1 MSEGKAFRDYLNELK
16 KHTPYDFSEYSD
28 NSIHRRLQKIL
39 KDYDISMDEL
49 LEKTKKDQIF
59 VEKVVEEIT
68 VNTTE
73 LFRDPDIWT
82 SLYDNIYT
90 SLKSKKTINIWH
102 AGCSSGM
109 EVYSNLIILKE
120 LGLLDRVKVF
130 GTDINARIIKQAK
143 SGKFALQFNKL
154 QLEAFNKSLKK
165 KPIQGITKIDFDKYF
180 EFDTEKDTLLVKD
193 LIRKVPWFV
202 KHDLVSEEIPF
213 YNKFDLI
220 FCRNVLIYFNTCLQS
235 RIFKRFHNQMY
246 AGGFLLLGNHEGMSG
261 FYKTKFSKSGP
272 VFVKNNS
279 FHLKY

>member
-1 MSEGKAFRDYLNELK
+1 MDGGTAFRDYLNELK

-28 NSIHRRLQKIL
+28 NSINRRLHKIL
-39 KDYDISMDEL
+39 KDYDISMDQL
-49 LEKTKKDQIF
+49 LERTKSDQAF

-73 LFRDPDIWT
+73 LFRDPDVWT
-82 SLYDNIYT
+82 ALYDNIYS

-109 EVYSNLIILKE
+109 EVYSNLIILNE
-120 LGLLDRVKVF
+120 LGLLERAKVF
-130 GTDINARIIKQAK
+130 GTDINARMVAQAK

-154 QLEAFNKSLKK
+154 QLDAFKDSLKK
-165 KPIQGITKIDFDKYF
+165 RPIQGVSSIDFDKYF
-180 EFDTEKDTLLVKD
+180 DINRDEDTLIAKD
-193 LIRKVPWFV
+193 FLRKVPWFV
-202 KHDLVSEEIPF
+202 KHDLVNEEIPF

-220 FCRNVLIYFNTCLQS
+220 FCRNVLIYFNSSLQS
-235 RIFKRFHNQMY
+235 KIFKRFHDQMY
-246 AGGFLLLGNHEGMSG
+246 AGGCLLLGNHEGMSG

-279 FHLKY
+279 FHFKY